1 MKRTLLLSLL
11 CMCLLPVFGST
22 TLGGS
27 SGYIVVPSAEVA
39 PSKANSSVSTAYS
52 ATMTNNGV
60 IHIPSILLSFSDSVE
75 TSFAVDIGNDIDLL
89 LNGKW
94 RFAKRETTSFAAGL
108 LAQISGVSETNVFS
122 AQLYVASTFESSIMD
137 LPSKTTIRLGYTF
150 KEPLNSNI
158 DFALAFQTP
167 FFPEVFKEKVDFL
180 MDFGNVSYSA
190 TPSAG
195 NAGDRGLINIA
206 LRLLPIE
213 FLNSTY
219 FGLDIRALDLFDHKG
234 RALSIGATISFRP
247 Q

>member
-108 LAQISGVSETNVFS
+108 LAQISGVSETNVF
-122 AQLYVASTFESSIMD
+122 FPPSSMSRQ
-137 LPSKTTIRLGYTF
+137 PSRVPSWTSRQRQQ
-150 KEPLNSNI
+150 S
-158 DFALAFQTP
+158 
-167 FFPEVFKEKVDFL
+167 V
-180 MDFGNVSYSA
+180 SA
-190 TPSAG
+190 TPSKS
-195 NAGDRGLINIA
+195 
-206 LRLLPIE
+206 P
-213 FLNSTY
+213 
-219 FGLDIRALDLFDHKG
+219 
-234 RALSIGATISFRP
+234 
-247 Q
+247 